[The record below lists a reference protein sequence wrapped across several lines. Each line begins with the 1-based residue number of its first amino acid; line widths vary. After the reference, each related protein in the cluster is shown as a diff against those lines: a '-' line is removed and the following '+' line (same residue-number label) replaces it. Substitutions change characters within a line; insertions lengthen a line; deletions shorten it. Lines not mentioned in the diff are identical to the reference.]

1 MGLESLIIINI
12 ARPPMVS
19 GVDRYLEMLTYSTK
33 EICNTLWIS
42 LVHNAEHLGVE
53 VIIDGSVKH
62 ILLPFP
68 DMPYMII
75 GEFHCM
81 KAYTNE
87 VMKYIQ
93 PHLEDHSC
101 RAVIHIHTLNLIELA
116 LSLKGILP
124 NSKVITH
131 LHCIPWKGY
140 INSNIHLF
148 NQLYRKYYLEA
159 DWDTHQ
165 FLTNH
170 SELDAYTKADS
181 IVCLTDS
188 ARDFISHICPNV
200 QSKVRLIPN
209 GIIDLSFGF
218 NRDYRDREEIRMVY
232 VGALSRGKGL
242 TYILEALRKAQ
253 DFGLSISLDV
263 AGYPPPNLERL
274 IREKYLGLKVVLRG
288 MLEKEE
294 LMNLYKEAHIGIIA
308 SLQEQC
314 SYVAIEMAMMSL
326 PIITTAVDGL
336 DEIFEDEVNALKV
349 PVIFS
354 RAKGLLPD
362 VDYMAQCIARLAKDK
377 ILREKLGVNARAL
390 YLRYYTLDRMMQDTK
405 KLYSDIL
412 DEHTL

>member
-1 MGLESLIIINI
+1 
-12 ARPPMVS
+12 
-19 GVDRYLEMLTYSTK
+19 
-33 EICNTLWIS
+33 
-42 LVHNAEHLGVE
+42 
-53 VIIDGSVKH
+53 
-62 ILLPFP
+62 
-68 DMPYMII
+68 
-75 GEFHCM
+75 
-81 KAYTNE
+81 
-87 VMKYIQ
+87 
-93 PHLEDHSC
+93 
-101 RAVIHIHTLNLIELA
+101 
-116 LSLKGILP
+116 
-124 NSKVITH
+124 
-131 LHCIPWKGY
+131 
-140 INSNIHLF
+140 
-148 NQLYRKYYLEA
+148 
-159 DWDTHQ
+159 
-165 FLTNH
+165 
-170 SELDAYTKADS
+170 
-181 IVCLTDS
+181 
-188 ARDFISHICPNV
+188 
-200 QSKVRLIPN
+200 
-209 GIIDLSFGF
+209 
-218 NRDYRDREEIRMVY
+218 MVY